1 MFAHIALLVVAL
13 FYGANYLIAKGLM
26 PGMIEPSGFIV
37 LRITGAGALFWLIY
51 AFRYEAVKWRDLPRL
66 AACGLAG
73 VAANQLLFFN
83 GLSQTS
89 PVNASIIMTSN
100 PILVLVASA
109 VILRTSITAR
119 KLAGIALGAAGAVS
133 LLLLS
138 KGSDAAHIS
147 LKGDA
152 MVFLNA
158 MAYGIYL
165 VMVKPLMARYKPLT
179 VITWVFLFGWLVA
192 LPIGWRQVLAIDWS
206 GFEQQHI
213 LGVAY
218 VVVGTTFLVYLL
230 NIFALRIVQPTVVSV
245 YIYLQPLFAGLF
257 AFVYAYFGGEDFTGD
272 ITWVRALCA
281 LLIFAGVYLVS
292 VPPRSW
298 GPMRQ
303 RH

>member
-1 MFAHIALLVVAL
+1 MAHVALLVVAL

-26 PGMIEPSGFIV
+26 PDRIGPSGFIV
-37 LRITGAGALFWLIY
+37 LRITGAGVLFWLIY
-51 AFRYEAVKWRDLPRL
+51 AFRYEAVKWRDVPRL

-100 PILVLVASA
+100 PILVLIASA
-109 VILRTSITAR
+109 AILHTAITAR
-119 KLAGIALGAAGAVS
+119 KLTGIALGAIGAVS

-138 KGSDAAHIS
+138 KGSEAAHIS
-147 LKGDA
+147 WKGDL
-152 MVFLNA
+152 MVFMNA

-165 VMVKPLMARYKPLT
+165 VMVKPLMAKYKPLT

-192 LPIGWRQVLAIDWS
+192 VPIGWKQVTAIDWS
-206 GFEQQHI
+206 GFEQRHY
-213 LGVAY
+213 LGVIY
-218 VVVGTTFLVYLL
+218 VVAGTTFLVYLL

-245 YIYLQPLFAGLF
+245 YIYLQPLFAAAF
-257 AFVYAYFGGEDFTGD
+257 AFIYAYFGGEDFTGD
-272 ITWVRALCA
+272 ITWVRGLCA
-281 LLIFAGVYLVS
+281 LLIFTGVYLVS

-298 GPMRQ
+298 GPMRRQ
-303 RH
+303 R